1 MCGLTAF
8 GGLPITPAQKQ
19 YLDREVIAIVHWGLN
34 TFTNQEWGDGTAN
47 PLTTFP
53 SDIGTKIDPSQWVSA
68 MKAGGIKE
76 VILVA
81 KHHDGFCLWPAT
93 EESNNGYSTAVFP
106 EGHSFKDYN
115 LIQELR
121 DACDAEGIDFGVYLS
136 PWDRHHADW
145 GHDDGKYKAYFH
157 SQVKHI
163 IDNYGPISEMWFDG
177 ALGDTGYYGGANESR
192 SLPTDAKTY
201 YEFDTIR
208 EYLNASNPNAVIFGG
223 GCSNAV
229 CWAGNELGN
238 VPTAGGWVYD
248 RGNFFGAPECDTPMG
263 GSASEAKGK
272 WFWHSGNVPKSLKQM
287 VKNYFESVGRG
298 GVLNWGVAP
307 NQDGVIPAADV
318 ARLKEFGDYL
328 KVYNASDIFSAA
340 DVSTVTDGNTVTK
353 TLTLPTART
362 FNAVDF
368 GENLDNGEIVTSWSV
383 EANIDG
389 NWTTLETGSRPGYR
403 RIVRLDD
410 EISATAVRIT
420 ATGASVPTIERIHV
434 RNAPVVADD
443 GSVEI
448 GGTDTEEWM
457 ETDEDGYHN
466 VAFVGATPKF
476 NFPADL
482 TKYEVEIK
490 LTGLTDKS
498 QLSAQAGQYPKIFA
512 IQGADGNTLSLS
524 VDATG
529 TSYGMFLTG
538 SGLTG
543 TATGTMVGTVG
554 GNGDVSSTGN
564 WTTADGTMTFVVRND
579 GTTLSV
585 YKDGTL
591 IVKTDKNFAN
601 KGKATS
607 MTIGAGLATL
617 GGGAVASIRYR
628 EAQKMPVA
636 DILNAAYL
644 WLDAS
649 ALSGEA
655 GTEVASWASR
665 NAGGKTASTT
675 GTKPTIAAEQL
686 DGKNVVDFGDPGS
699 GKDLTFDRSSSIRT
713 VFMVADVAQNANV
726 FLLGDTGSAFNF
738 HRGTDASYFSNNTD
752 KFLSGTFRNGVKV
765 EAPRSTLIPT
775 GFGLITLVANSD
787 ATANSIG
794 NDRNISGRNGG
805 KKIAE
810 LIIFNKTLTDVER
823 RQVEDYLMEKWLG
836 YTYYTAEVEGDT
848 NFSSLTWEPETPASF
863 NDDKVVAT
871 IVGKRAGAVTFSAAE
886 TIANLRIDN
895 GVNRLLTFKSPN
907 NATISSL
914 DLMSA
919 DEGLC
924 LDATAGYTPNAN
936 WMTLMRTI
944 NSGRIILKGSGSNGA
959 TLSYGNP
966 GTTFKGH
973 LVFDGGVHEFF
984 YQRNNSNDFA
994 EGATAD
1000 NPTLLVRNNTTL
1012 NLRGHD
1018 LSGWQGSANLNAI
1031 IEVEKGGRINCTQ
1044 DGSSTFYYRQRLTI
1058 NPGAVVS
1065 VNMDTADGYGIDT
1078 FRLQGGTAE
1087 ATAQIYVPASEAG
1100 SEPAVIR
1107 AEGDKSGIRLHTDGT
1122 KGLAIKVED
1131 NSTLVISNRFSSAD
1145 ENAPIVKY
1153 GAGTLRLTGNFG
1165 EYTSILTAS
1174 AGTLALDEAA
1184 TNTIKKLTMGAG
1196 AILRPAGSASVVTS
1210 FSATS
1215 FTLDASEL
1223 VARYPDSNEIV
1234 ALTIPEGSSFGT
1246 VSLMNGGEGR
1256 MLVAEGRT
1264 LKLVPA
1270 HDLKVSAL
1278 AAGAAYTFPGDAV
1291 LNFDRAPDWADG
1303 TVAISLNGTLTIAG
1317 RVDVTPEML
1326 NKFSFSGATSTV
1338 CAWTTREV
1346 ISVNFGSTGMTG
1358 DSNDD
1363 SLAGFIYGSSWNN
1376 VVASSSGSTSLTSYW
1391 TGGATRTNLSG
1402 VTVTWSCR
1410 DKYAGGSAYSA
1421 PFQKNYLD
1429 ENGSTDVEIGMTGI
1443 PYERYDVIIY
1453 YSTDSTGDP
1462 KFHTPYVNSQYY
1474 TCSKETG
1481 VTTTVD
1487 SRGTWG
1493 VGNSVTVPKFGSN
1506 AIRIGGLSGDLSIN
1520 AYRNA
1525 TQRGTV
1531 AAVQIINTTEFID
1544 YTADVTESTAVWSTK
1559 SGLTSAGTWENG
1571 ADNAITLF
1579 NETDGATV
1587 TLDENVTAH
1596 SLAVCSDDDKG
1607 LTLAKGAEATLSIAT
1622 YDFTG
1627 ADGLVTVE
1635 FSTGAASVFA
1645 GRNTVLT
1652 QLGTGAI
1659 VVGAGKKLTLTGE
1672 ARGWTATSI
1681 TVEDGGELVIGG
1693 GDTLTSVPFNTKVA
1707 SVAGVVSYAATIDTG
1722 ASDMAFEYAL
1732 NRDFVDGADITAARF
1747 VNGNKND
1754 NTVQVFNQR
1763 GGAITVTGAGDITAA
1778 EPTGVSPVLFAHWNS
1793 TVTYNLLGGSLTA
1806 VSGVNGSIYFARDGN
1821 ARLSIGG
1828 GETTA
1833 TLKTN
1838 GLVDDSRGTKDK
1850 TSTFIEILP
1859 NGVFE
1864 IGSFGIAMRDSREP
1878 FRLSGG
1884 TLKAYETASVSV
1896 AHANGV
1902 AVTANSVLA
1911 AETGETLTIASPLTG
1926 SGNLTIGTAEDA
1938 GAVVITNASTTATGT
1953 FTVTAGSTLVIPAST
1968 AMTSYTVSG
1977 AGTVKVVLSDEQL
1990 ESIEPAVLGVKA
2002 SDFTGSIVCID
2013 GNGDVDAEHTGS
2025 VVNGRLKVSSV
2036 HAFLVWNGTGWEKQ
2050 DDGTSATPDSDS
2062 ILVLRAG
2069 DEITLSADLAPFAVH
2084 MPQSGTVAITG
2095 YRYLDVST
2103 LQIPEGAVLRLVVDH
2118 NAAIGDDVVKSTLA
2132 FTGAGNVE
2140 LWCSHS
2146 APWVNGMP
2154 VVDAN
2159 FADGFT
2165 GRLVIA
2171 RGQYG
2176 ASTALKS
2183 SLDIGVVDGGNLQ
2196 LKGGTW
2202 NNHFYLSGNGWYTG
2216 DATNREHDKIS
2227 LRLSP
2232 GNVGNNA
2239 TLEFIT
2245 DENGK
2250 KGSIGIHP
2258 DNAVPSVGC
2267 ALVGTDGFRMGSGTI
2282 KLTAPTTQTAGLTG
2296 TVVVSGGTLVFGVGQ
2311 YSVDSYALGSEVRV
2325 DSGAQLTWHTR
2336 TNTDTS
2342 YSETDKG
2349 KIGTAITL
2357 NGGTLHLEDGSYV
2370 FTEDFTVAANS
2381 TLSTKWGKGRIIKS
2395 LKGAAGVTLTIT
2407 SDNSSDS
2414 GNSQNYIEGGD
2425 FAGTINVSSAT
2436 GSGDFM
2442 LIPIGTALQNAT
2454 VNLAGTRA
2462 YLKLIDDATIGALT
2476 GAQAVFGD
2484 GSPRK
2489 LTLKGGTYSGQLK
2502 DQADGTPDSKNALSL
2517 VIDGDVT
2524 LADVGTYS
2532 GNATINSG
2540 SLTVPSQYSDGK
2552 VVSGDADYGIRIRDN
2567 GASYTYYMALKMK
2580 PGASSA
2586 EYDTEPTD
2594 EDLAEFVPAA
2604 YNNDAAAAGQA
2615 AVLKVVK
2622 VERGG
2627 KWYVEVEIDADRMT
2641 VPVDDSLAVFAQAG
2655 LAQIAS
2661 SEDATEICIPA
2672 DRVTPGLYYSV
2683 LTATDVGFTEGIHES
2698 DRVLADGANPVI
2710 LTVPSS
2716 TAVKRF
2722 FRLSASATPTVY

>member
-1 MCGLTAF
+1 MCGFKAY

-34 TFTNQEWGDGTAN
+34 TYTNQEWGDGTAN

-115 LIQELR
+115 LIQQLR
-121 DACDAEGIDFGVYLS
+121 NACVAQGLDFGVYLS

-145 GHDDGKYKAYFH
+145 GHDDGKYTAYFH

-177 ALGDTGYYGGANESR
+177 ATGDTGYYGGANESR

-229 CWAGNELGN
+229 CWSGNELGN

-248 RGNFFGAPECDTPMG
+248 RGSFFGAPECDTPMG

-318 ARLKEFGDYL
+318 ARLKEFGDYI

-340 DVSTVTDGNTVTK
+340 EVSTVTDGNTVTK

-383 EANIDG
+383 EANVDG

-529 TSYGMFLTG
+529 TSYGIFLTG
-538 SGLTG
+538 SGLAG
-543 TATGTMVGTVG
+543 TATGTMVGTIG
-554 GNGDVSSTGN
+554 GNGDVSSTGY

-579 GTTLSV
+579 GTTVSV

-601 KGKATS
+601 KGKAAS

-628 EAQKMPVA
+628 EAQKIPVA
-636 DILNAAYL
+636 DILSTAYL

-675 GTKPTIAAEQL
+675 GTKPTIAATQL

-713 VFMVADVAQNANV
+713 VFMVADVAQDARV
-726 FLLGDTGSAFNF
+726 FLLGDTGSVYNF
-738 HRGTDASYFSNNTD
+738 HRGTGKQYLYDYGTDA
-752 KFLSGTFRNGVKV
+752 FLSGIYRNGVKV
-765 EAPRSTLIPT
+765 DAPRSTVIPT
-775 GFGLITLVANSD
+775 GFGLITMVANSD
-787 ATANSIG
+787 VTANSIG
-794 NDRNISGRNGG
+794 QDRNISDRNGG

-848 NFSSLTWEPETPASF
+848 NFSSLTWEPEKPASF

-871 IVGKRAGAVTFSAAE
+871 IVAKRAASVNFSAAE
-886 TIANLRIDN
+886 TIANLRVDN
-895 GVNRLLTFKSPN
+895 GVNRLLTFKNPN
-907 NATISSL
+907 NATISFL
-914 DLMSA
+914 DLTYA

-924 LDATAGYTPNAN
+924 LDATAGYTPNDD
-936 WMTLMRTI
+936 WRTLIRTTY
-944 NSGRIILKGSGSNGA
+944 SGRIILKGSGSNGA

-966 GTTFKGH
+966 ETTFKGH

-1000 NPTLLVRNNTTL
+1000 NPSLLVRNNTTL
-1012 NLRGHD
+1012 NLKGHD
-1018 LSGWQGSANLNAI
+1018 LSGWNGGANVNAI

-1044 DGSSTFYYRQRLTI
+1044 NGSNTFYYRQRLTI

-1065 VNMDTADGYGIDT
+1065 VAMSNYNNGNDA
-1078 FRLQGGTAE
+1078 FRLQGGTSE

-1100 SEPAVIR
+1100 SAPAVIC
-1107 AEGDKSGIRLHTDGT
+1107 AEGDKSGIRLANDNT

-1131 NSTLVISNRFSSAD
+1131 NSTLVISNRFSSAND
-1145 ENAPIVKY
+1145 EAPITKY
-1153 GAGTLRLTGNFG
+1153 GAGTLRLTGNFSN
-1165 EYTSILTAS
+1165 YSSTLTVS

-1184 TNTIKKLTMGAG
+1184 TNTINKLTMGAG
-1196 AILRPAGSASVVTS
+1196 AILRPADSASVATS
-1210 FSATS
+1210 FSATA

-1223 VARYPDSNEIV
+1223 VAKYPDANEIV

-1246 VSLMNGGEGR
+1246 VSLANGGEGR
-1256 MLVAEGRT
+1256 MLFADGRT

-1278 AAGAAYTFPGDAV
+1278 AAGTAYTILGDAV
-1291 LNFDRAPDWADG
+1291 LNFDRAPDWDDG
-1303 TVAISLNGTLTIAG
+1303 TVAIFLNGTLTIAG

-1326 NKFSFSGATSTV
+1326 AKFSFSGATSV
-1338 CAWTTREV
+1338 VYAWTTRDV
-1346 ISVNFGSTGMTG
+1346 ISINFGSTTVTG
-1358 DSNDD
+1358 DTNDD
-1363 SLAGFIYGSSWNN
+1363 SLAGFVYGGSWNN
-1376 VVASSSGSTSLTSYW
+1376 FSAGSSDGTSITRYW
-1391 TGGATRTNLSG
+1391 DGAATKNDLSG
-1402 VTVTWSCR
+1402 VTATWSCR
-1410 DKYAGGSAYSA
+1410 NQYSGGGSYSA
-1421 PFQKNYLD
+1421 PFQKEYLD
-1429 ENGSTDVEIGMTGI
+1429 ESTTTDVNVGVTGI
-1443 PYERYDVIIY
+1443 PYGMYDIIIY
-1453 YSTDSTGDP
+1453 YSTDANADP
-1462 KFHTPYVNSQYY
+1462 RFHTPKVNGTFY
-1474 TCSKETG
+1474 TCDKATG
-1481 VTTTVD
+1481 IATSVD

-1544 YTADVTESTAVWSTK
+1544 YTADVTESVAVWSTK

-1571 ADNAITLF
+1571 ANNAITLF
-1579 NETDGATV
+1579 NKTDGATV
-1587 TLDENVTAH
+1587 TLDDNITAR

-1607 LTLAKGAEATLSIAT
+1607 LTLAKDEAAILSLAA
-1622 YDFTG
+1622 YDFAG
-1627 ADGLVTVE
+1627 ADGRVTVG
-1635 FSTGAASVFA
+1635 FSTGEATVFA
-1645 GRNTVLT
+1645 GKNTVLT

-1659 VVGAGKKLTLTGE
+1659 VVGAGKKLTLTGA

-1681 TVEDGGELVIGG
+1681 TVEEGGELVIGG

-1707 SVAGVVSYAATIDTG
+1707 SVAGVVSYAATINTG
-1722 ASDMAFEYAL
+1722 ASGMEFANAL
-1732 NRDFVDGADITAARF
+1732 NRDFVDGANITATRF
-1747 VNGNKND
+1747 VNGNESGSP
-1754 NTVQVFNQR
+1754 VQVFNQR
-1763 GGAITVTGAGDITAA
+1763 GGAITVTGIGDITAA
-1778 EPTGVSPVLFAHWNS
+1778 EPTGVAPVLFAHWPS

-1806 VSGVNGSIYFARDGN
+1806 VSGVKGSIYFARDGN

-1828 GETTA
+1828 GATTA

-1838 GLVDDSRGTKDK
+1838 GLIDDNRGNKDK
-1850 TSTFIEILP
+1850 TNTFIEILP

-1864 IGSFGIAMRDSREP
+1864 IGSFGIAMRDSHEQ
-1878 FRLSGG
+1878 FKLSGG

-1902 AVTANSVLA
+1902 AVTADSVLA
-1911 AETGETLTIASPLTG
+1911 AKTGETLTIASALTG
-1926 SGNLTIGTAEDA
+1926 SGNLTIGTAEDTGTVA
-1938 GAVVITNASTTATGT
+1938 ITNASTTASGT
-1953 FTVTAGSTLVIPAST
+1953 FTVTAGSTLVVPAST
-1968 AMTSYTVSG
+1968 AVTSYTVSG
-1977 AGTVKVVLSDEQL
+1977 AGTVKVILSDEQL
-1990 ESIEPAVLGVKA
+1990 ENIEPELLGVRV
-2002 SDFTGSIVCID
+2002 SDFTGSIVCVD
-2013 GNGDVDAEHTGS
+2013 GDGVVDTEHTGS
-2025 VVNGRLKVSSV
+2025 VVNGRLKIASV
-2036 HAFLVWNGTGWEKQ
+2036 HAVLVWNGTGWENLE
-2050 DDGTSATPDSDS
+2050 DGTSATPNSDS
-2062 ILVLRAG
+2062 ILDLRAG
-2069 DEITLSADLAPFAVH
+2069 NEITLSADLAPYAVH

-2118 NAAIGDDVVKSTLA
+2118 NGAIGDDKVKSTLA

-2140 LWCSHS
+2140 LWNRNT
-2146 APWVNGMP
+2146 NGYLNGGLP
-2154 VVDAN
+2154 VASAN

-2171 RGQYG
+2171 RGQFVD
-2176 ASTALKS
+2176 STALKA
-2183 SLDIGVVDGGNLQ
+2183 SLDIAVIDGGNLY

-2232 GNVGNNA
+2232 GNVGNDA

-2282 KLTAPTTQTAGLTG
+2282 KLTAPTTQTTGLTG
-2296 TVVVSGGTLVFGVGQ
+2296 TVVVSGGTLVFGTGN
-2311 YSVDSYALGSEVRV
+2311 YTTSDPFTLGTEVRV

-2336 TNTDTS
+2336 TNTDTE
-2342 YSETDKG
+2342 YSETNKG

-2370 FTEDFTVAANS
+2370 FTNDFTVAASS
-2381 TLSTKWGKGRIIKS
+2381 TLSLKYNKGRIFKS
-2395 LKGAAGVTLTIT
+2395 LKGASNVTLTVKSYGGGYGGI
-2407 SDNSSDS
+2407 
-2414 GNSQNYIEGGD
+2414 SQNYIKGGD
-2425 FAGTINVSSAT
+2425 FAGTIRTQDN
-2436 GSGDFM
+2436 GIEFY

-2454 VNLAGTRA
+2454 IDLVSDSRG
-2462 YLKLIDDATIGALT
+2462 YVKLIGDATIGALT
-2476 GAQAVFGD
+2476 GSQAVFGD
-2484 GSPRK
+2484 GSPHT

-2502 DQADGTPDSKNALSL
+2502 DQADGTADSAKALSL
-2517 VIDGDVT
+2517 VIDGNVT

-2532 GNATINSG
+2532 GNATINYPG
-2540 SLTVPSQYSDGK
+2540 SLTVPSLYSDGK
-2552 VVSGDADYGIRIRDN
+2552 VVPSDFEHMIRIRTN
-2567 GASYTYYMALKMK
+2567 NESSYTYYTK
-2580 PGASSA
+2580 
-2586 EYDTEPTD
+2586 
-2594 EDLAEFVPAA
+2594 
-2604 YNNDAAAAGQA
+2604 
-2615 AVLKVVK
+2615 
-2622 VERGG
+2622 ERVGT
-2627 KWYVEVEIDADRMT
+2627 I
-2641 VPVDDSLAVFAQAG
+2641 F
-2655 LAQIAS
+2655 
-2661 SEDATEICIPA
+2661 
-2672 DRVTPGLYYSV
+2672 SV
-2683 LTATDVGFTEGIHES
+2683 
-2698 DRVLADGANPVI
+2698 
-2710 LTVPSS
+2710 
-2716 TAVKRF
+2716 
-2722 FRLSASATPTVY
+2722 Y